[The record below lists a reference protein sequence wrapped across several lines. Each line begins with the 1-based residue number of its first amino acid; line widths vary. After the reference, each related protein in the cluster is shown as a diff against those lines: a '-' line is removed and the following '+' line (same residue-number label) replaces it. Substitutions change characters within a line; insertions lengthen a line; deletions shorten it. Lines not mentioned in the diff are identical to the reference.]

1 MKTKTSILAALV
13 AMAGSA
19 SLMAQVYSLNVVGY
33 VNTTLP
39 SGFSIIS
46 NPLNASTNKLSTL
59 IPSPPVNSQ
68 VYRFGSGGYTSSSY
82 ALDDNDV
89 LNWSVDFD
97 ISPGEGFWF
106 KNPTASSITNTF
118 VGEVPQGTL
127 VNPVPAN
134 FSLKSSIVPQSAAV
148 TATMNYLPN
157 IGDIIYFFRNGAYT
171 RYDYALDD
179 NDVPNWAPNDPVP
192 NVGEGFWIFNS
203 TGAKSWTR
211 TFNP

>member
-39 SGFSIIS
+39 AGFSIIS

-59 IPSPPVNSQ
+59 FPSPPLNSQ
-68 VYRFGSGGYTSSSY
+68 VYRFGSGGYALSSY
-82 ALDDNDV
+82 SFDDNDV
-89 LNWSVDFD
+89 LSWSVDFE
-97 ISPGEGFWF
+97 INPGEGFWF
-106 KNPTASSITNTF
+106 RNPGAAITNTF

-127 VNPVPAN
+127 VNPIPAN
-134 FSLKSSIVPQSAAV
+134 FSLRSSIVPQSAAM
-148 TATMNYLPN
+148 TATLNYVPN
-157 IGDIIYFFRNGAYT
+157 LGDIVYLFRSGAYT
-171 RYDYALDD
+171 RYDYALNDD
-179 NDVPNWAPNDPVP
+179 DVAVWAPSEPVP

-203 TGAKSWTR
+203 TGAKNWTR